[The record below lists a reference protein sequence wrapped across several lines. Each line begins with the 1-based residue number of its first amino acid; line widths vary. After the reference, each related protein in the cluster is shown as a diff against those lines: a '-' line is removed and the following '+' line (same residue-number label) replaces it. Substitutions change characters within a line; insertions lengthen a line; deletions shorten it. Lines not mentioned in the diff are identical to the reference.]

1 MDPLTINLLVY
12 VRGASFKLYS
22 TVNTK
27 KSSIL
32 QVERDDVLSCSNV
45 DMSINIFITVLF
57 ILFCLQKVPELSKNK
72 F

>member
-1 MDPLTINLLVY
+1 MDPLTINFLVY
-12 VRGASFKLYS
+12 VKGASLKQYL

-32 QVERDDVLSCSNV
+32 QVERNDVLSCSSV

-57 ILFCLQKVPELSKNK
+57 ILFCLQKIPELSKNK